1 VLDVVCAPTDS
12 LFASSRHDR
21 SKVTVAITLFNYAHT
36 VIGALT
42 SVRSQQLA
50 DIDLIVVDDQ
60 STDGGAA
67 VVEGW
72 MTEHANRFG
81 RCQLARHRANQGLAG
96 SRNQALNLAATPFVF
111 ILDADN
117 QLYPRC
123 LLRCLELAERSDA
136 DAVYT
141 LVEVFGDE
149 RGVMGTDLWNPESL
163 ARQNY
168 IDAMALVRRSAWRS
182 VGGYRRMP
190 AQGWEDYDF
199 WLKFAEAGLSVHRVP
214 EILCRYRHHRH
225 SMLRQVTNA
234 AENIGRI
241 HDDMRLHHPA
251 FNPR

>member
-1 VLDVVCAPTDS
+1 VLDIICAPVEVV
-12 LFASSRHDR
+12 FASSRHDR
-21 SKVTVAITLFNYAHT
+21 SKVTVAVTLFNYGHT
-36 VIGALT
+36 VISTLE
-42 SVRSQQLA
+42 SVRAQQLP
-50 DIDLIVVDDQ
+50 DVDLIVVDDA
-60 STDGGAA
+60 STDSGPST
-67 VVEGW
+67 VERW
-72 MTEHANRFG
+72 MNAHAERFG
-81 RCQLARHRANQGLAG
+81 RCRLVRHHHNQGLAG
-96 SRNQALNLAATPFVF
+96 ARNQAFSLATTPFVF
-111 ILDADN
+111 SLDADN

-123 LLRCLELAERSDA
+123 LHRCLTLAERSDA

-141 LVEVFGDE
+141 LIEVFGEE
-149 RGVMGTDLWNPESL
+149 RGVMGTDLWNPEYL

-168 IDAMALVRRSAWRS
+168 IDAMALVRRSAWRT
-182 VGGYRRMP
+182 VGGYRGM
-190 AQGWEDYDF
+190 AVQGWEDYDF